1 MATRKII
8 DAEHNGEKVWIK
20 GHARAIYMSDGSTVE
35 DTINNIQTGGIT
47 TETDPIFSASPA
59 AGITDENISS
69 WNKKVDKVDGK
80 QLSTEDFTTL
90 LKQKLEGLSNY
101 DDTSIQESVSKLR
114 ADLDTLVSGNTATAI
129 ESFNEII
136 AFLDGIE
143 DSESL
148 DSIIASI
155 EQQIAA
161 KYTKPS
167 TGISKNDLASDVQ
180 TSLEK
185 ADTALQ
191 EHQDISGKQDVLVS
205 GTNIKSI
212 NGESILGEGNLILST
227 GSGTITE
234 VKANG
239 TSIATS
245 GVVDIPAASTSVYG
259 VTELTDSTSSTSTTT
274 AATPNSVRLAY
285 NLANGKAAKVTVS
298 NQTATSKSIS
308 PNIFYVWGTM
318 STLSITLATPSDSTI
333 YNEYMFQFTSG
344 TTATTLS
351 LPSSV
356 TWATEPLIE
365 SGKTYQVSIVNNL
378 AVIGGF

>member
-20 GHARAIYMSDGSTVE
+20 GHAKAIYMSDGSTVE

-69 WNKKVDKVDGK
+69 WNDKVDKVDGK

-101 DDTSIQESVSKLR
+101 DDTSIQETVSKLR
-114 ADLDTLVSGNTATAI
+114 TDLDTLVSGDTTTAI
-129 ESFNEII
+129 KTFNEVI
-136 AFLDGIE
+136 AFLDGLE
-143 DSESL
+143 DTEDL
-148 DSIIASI
+148 ASIIASI

-212 NGESILGEGNLILST
+212 NGESILG
-227 GSGTITE
+227 SGDIVLPTNITE
-234 VKANG
+234 TDPVFTASPAHAITADDISAWNDKMDETPVLNHG
-239 TSIATS
+239 TDDTTCSIAPNVFHLW
-245 GVVDIPAASTSVYG
+245 GEVAS
-259 VTELTDSTSSTSTTT
+259 L
-274 AATPNSVRLAY
+274 N
-285 NLANGKAAKVTVS
+285 
-298 NQTATSKSIS
+298 
-308 PNIFYVWGTM
+308 
-318 STLSITLATPSDSTI
+318 ITLTTPDDPTI
-333 YNEYMFQFTSG
+333 LNEYMLQFTSG
-344 TTATTLS
+344 TTATVLS
-351 LPSSV
+351 LPSNIVWIS
-356 TWATEPLIE
+356 EPAIE
-365 SGKTYQVSIVNNL
+365 ASKTYQISIVNNL